1 MKVTF
6 LHAVGVIALSLIAS
20 MPFTPSAQAEVQSN
34 HRFFCG
40 KSRNAAT
47 GGIIPT
53 TIARTQRGN
62 VLMIYWKSNF
72 FTNSL
77 SDYTPESRCIEV
89 SRRFQTFYSKGNLT
103 YLTTGKINDQN
114 VICVAEEYGGPC
126 KGLLLTLESKDNPQ
140 QVLRDL
146 MDVRVN
152 AKGPITRSAGSTY
165 IDLEEFLEAAP
176 IQDEALSASPTVQTS
191 PQN

>member
-6 LHAVGVIALSLIAS
+6 LHAIGVTALGLMAS
-20 MPFTPSAQAEVQSN
+20 IPFALSAQAEFQPN
-34 HRFFCG
+34 NRFFCG

-47 GGIIPT
+47 GGVVPT

-62 VLMIYWKSNF
+62 VLMIHWKSNF
-72 FTNSL
+72 FTNGL
-77 SDYTPESRCIEV
+77 SGYTPESRCIEV
-89 SRRFQTFYSKGNLT
+89 SRRFQTFYSTGNLS

-114 VICVAEEYGGPC
+114 VICVAEEYGGSC
-126 KGLLLTLESKDNPQ
+126 KGLLLTLEPKDNPQ

-146 MDVRVN
+146 MDVRIN
-152 AKGPITRSAGSTY
+152 ARGPITRGASSTY
-165 IDLEEFLEAAP
+165 IDLEEFLDAAP
-176 IQDEALSASPTVQTS
+176 IQDEALSASPTAQTS